1 MGKKKEE
8 QDFKEGLKVD
18 INTQTKQMD
27 EYLLNSLNERS
38 NVLENKDVCKNF
50 FAGIALE
57 IDRMFSD
64 LNMAYKFRFKSEKST
79 EEKWIESLYTVS
91 REGKI
96 DFNFVVKDNGDLEF
110 NKGLYDICAFRMIL
124 RNVPSLESL
133 QNNAYLSYE
142 QKREIEDSYA
152 LYANYRRKYFELQE
166 ELQALLVTRSE
177 RDYYELHI
185 AVNTQIEEME
195 KELRERL
202 NMPFEM
208 TGEEEKYRNK
218 ARILEIDLED
228 EKVLT
233 EVSDEELASLEEDM
247 ALLSRKLPDI
257 TQQKILDIVFSTV
270 MNKSELISK
279 RFGATISDNSART
292 KKKAKKNGYI
302 SVFEGVDIPNGDTT
316 IKIENQLQSFYRYL
330 KHKESH
336 PEMDGKLVE
345 LPEIP
350 EEGNPDYEK
359 KLEES
364 KVYLDYILYEGYDL
378 RFSVENTNVVEI
390 APHTKEASLENL
402 YIPFKDSQ
410 NDVIRKQFKE
420 KINELRK
427 AGILEE
433 NNGEVKTYSLKSINE
448 FLDEREKLQDN
459 KGEDRSK

>member
-18 INTQTKQMD
+18 INTQTKQMY
-27 EYLLNSLNERS
+27 EYLSNSFKETS
-38 NVLENKDVCKNF
+38 NTIENKDVCKNF
-50 FAGIALE
+50 FAGLALE
-57 IDRMFSD
+57 IARMFSD
-64 LNMAYKFRFKSEKST
+64 LDMAYKFRFKSLKST
-79 EEKWIESLYTVS
+79 KEKFNEIISTVNKNK
-91 REGKI
+91 EVN
-96 DFNFVVKDNGDLEF
+96 FNFVVKDNGDLEF
-110 NKGLYDICAFRMIL
+110 NKGIYDICAFRMIL

-142 QKREIEDSYA
+142 QKQEIENSYA

-177 RDYYELHI
+177 RDYYDLHI
-185 AVNTQIEEME
+185 AVYTQIAEME

-208 TGEEEKYRNK
+208 TGDEEKYRNK

-233 EVSDEELASLEEDM
+233 EVSAEELALLEEDM

-270 MNKSELISK
+270 MSKSELISK

-292 KKKAKKNGYI
+292 KEKAKKNGYI
-302 SVFEGVDIPNGDTT
+302 SVFNGMDIPNGDAP
-316 IKIENQLQSFYRYL
+316 IKIECQSQSIYRYI

-336 PEMDGKLVE
+336 SEMDGKLVD
-345 LPEIP
+345 LPEVP
-350 EEGNPDYEK
+350 K
-359 KLEES
+359 KGTPGS
-364 KVYLDYILYEGYDL
+364 KKKIKGCKTYLNYILYEGYDL
-378 RFSVENTNVVEI
+378 RFSVENPDVVEI

-402 YIPFKDSQ
+402 YIPFKDSR
-410 NDVIRKQFKE
+410 NAVIKKQFRE
-420 KINELRK
+420 KINSLRE

-433 NNGEVKTYSLKSINE
+433 NNGKIETYTLESINE
-448 FLDEREKLQDN
+448 FLDEREKLQGS
-459 KGEDRSK
+459 KEEDRNK